1 MGPFQ
6 LKGLM
11 WSAAYP
17 RSMFRHGYIT
27 RMHPVHDK
35 HVVFQCSQSR
45 SGFDLA
51 RLKDTFPNTPAG
63 AKYAKSGSKNP
74 EEEASHLGACSMPC
88 HPMTRQLVLRLA

>member
-17 RSMFRHGYIT
+17 GPIFSHGYIT
-27 RMHPVHDK
+27 RMHPLHDK
-35 HVVFQCSQSR
+35 HVAFQCSQSR
-45 SGFDLA
+45 SGFGLA

-63 AKYAKSGSKNP
+63 AKYAKSGIKIQKRRLLIW
-74 EEEASHLGACSMPC
+74 AHAPC
-88 HPMTRQLVLRLA
+88 HVTR